1 LWVEVRAFNRSSRLG
16 LSVSNVLAPD
26 SDSMLAEEML
36 LARVG
41 RVLKS
46 PKHSRETMLE
56 FKEDWAALLQD
67 ARTKSSVSAAHGGA
81 PATSEPTA
89 TMSGGGDE

>member
-1 LWVEVRAFNRSSRLG
+1 MEVSGLERESSRLG
-16 LSVSNVLAPD
+16 LSASNVLASD
-26 SDSMLAEEML
+26 SDSRLAYELL

-56 FKEDWAALLQD
+56 FKDDWALLQD
-67 ARTKSSVSAAHGGA
+67 ARTKSSVSAAGGGTSA
-81 PATSEPTA
+81 PSQTTA
-89 TMSGGGDE
+89 TIAGNGNE